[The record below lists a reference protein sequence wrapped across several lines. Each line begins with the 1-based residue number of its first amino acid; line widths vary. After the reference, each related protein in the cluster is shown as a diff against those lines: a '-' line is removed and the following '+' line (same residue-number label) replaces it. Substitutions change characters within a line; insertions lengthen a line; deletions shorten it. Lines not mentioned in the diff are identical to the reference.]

1 MSQPLEL
8 PIVLSEEACAGRTY
22 IVTGANTGL
31 GYEAAKHLVAFNST
45 KVIIAV
51 RNVKSGEEAK
61 ARIEESTGKTG
72 IAEVWELDL
81 ASYAST
87 KAFAKRAL
95 GLERIDALIENAGV
109 GIGRESVSEG
119 HLTTFT
125 VNIYSTFLLA
135 VLLLPKM
142 SEDAKR
148 LGIQPHIAIVT
159 STMGFQFEQGWTA
172 IKDTPNPIAAVAS
185 NETFDSITLYTAS
198 KLFEMLALRHLAPLI
213 PFSRTG
219 VVVNLICP
227 GLCKTDLGRHG
238 PQEFKDNLKQMHE
251 SWGRTAEQGSRTLL
265 FGAVAGPDSHGKL
278 TADGEIRD
286 ESFTPSWIAGDE
298 TKDGRK
304 KVWDDV
310 AAQLEIAEP
319 GCLAKIL

>member
-1 MSQPLEL
+1 MSQPLDL
-8 PIVLSEEACAGRTY
+8 PILLSEEACAGRVY
-22 IVTGANTGL
+22 IVTGSNTGI
-31 GYEAAKHLVAFNST
+31 GYEAAKHLVAFNSA

-87 KAFAKRAL
+87 KVFAKRAL
-95 GLERIDALIENAGV
+95 ALERIDALIQNAGV
-109 GIGRESVSEG
+109 GIGRESQSEG
-119 HLTTFT
+119 HPTTYT

-148 LGIQPHIAIVT
+148 LGTQPHISIVT
-159 STMGFQFEQGWTA
+159 STMGFQFEQAWAA
-172 IKDTPNPIAAVAS
+172 IKDTPNPIAVTAN
-185 NETFDSITLYTAS
+185 NEAFDSIALYTAS
-198 KLFEMLALRHLAPLI
+198 KLFEMFALRHLASLVPL
-213 PFSRTG
+213 SRTG
-219 VVVNLICP
+219 VVLNLICP

-238 PQEFKDNLKQMHE
+238 PQEFKDNLKKMHE
-251 SWGRTAEQGSRTLL
+251 DWGRTAEQGSRTLL
-265 FGAVAGPDSHGKL
+265 FGADAGPESHGKL

-286 ESFTPSWIAGDE
+286 ESFTPAWIGGEEGA
-298 TKDGRK
+298 DGRK

-310 AAQLEIAEP
+310 AAQLEIAQP
-319 GCLAKIL
+319 GCLAKFL

>member
-1 MSQPLEL
+1 MSQALEL

-119 HLTTFT
+119 QLTTFT

-159 STMGFQFEQGWTA
+159 STMGFQFEQGWAA

-185 NETFDSITLYTAS
+185 NETFDSITL
-198 KLFEMLALRHLAPLI
+198 
-213 PFSRTG
+213 
-219 VVVNLICP
+219 
-227 GLCKTDLGRHG
+227 
-238 PQEFKDNLKQMHE
+238 
-251 SWGRTAEQGSRTLL
+251 
-265 FGAVAGPDSHGKL
+265 
-278 TADGEIRD
+278 
-286 ESFTPSWIAGDE
+286 
-298 TKDGRK
+298 
-304 KVWDDV
+304 
-310 AAQLEIAEP
+310 
-319 GCLAKIL
+319 